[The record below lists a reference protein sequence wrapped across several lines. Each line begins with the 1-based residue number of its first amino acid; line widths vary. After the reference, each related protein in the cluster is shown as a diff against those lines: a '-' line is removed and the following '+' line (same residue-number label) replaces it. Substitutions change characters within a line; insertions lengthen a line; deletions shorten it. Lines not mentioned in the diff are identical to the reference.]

1 MKVTMLAGDK
11 VLQLQSARIPAQS
24 ARRFRDAA
32 ELFAE
37 AQALQRGSAELSR
50 RAREEGYE
58 AGRAEALAEMREALA
73 LATDSLRRDMAEE
86 DRRRERQAVEAAM
99 QAVELLIG
107 RREDAEIATGLVRQ
121 ALVRAGASEVEV
133 IVSPDVAEQVAHSLE
148 GKDSVSVVADAALA
162 PMQCRIVVGDGR
174 IIADLDTQLAAL
186 RRRWGLADA
195 RDG

>member
-32 ELFAE
+32 ELLEE
-37 AQALQRGSAELSR
+37 AQALQRGSAELTR

>member
-32 ELFAE
+32 ELFEE

-133 IVSPDVAEQVAHSLE
+133 IVSPDVAEQVARSLE

-186 RRRWGLADA
+186 RRRWGLADT
-195 RDG
+195 RNG